1 MTKSNADAIH
11 MRAARALLPATIAG
25 DGNDSALGDR
35 LVTEGRAEA
44 PGYFGSPQ
52 HAADLARLIEQD
64 GFGEDGDGLHLG
76 PTDLC
81 LCVAYLRRA
90 L

>member
-1 MTKSNADAIH
+1 MTTSTAIESH
-11 MRAARALLPATIAG
+11 MRATRALLPDTIAG

-44 PGYFGSPQ
+44 PGYYGSPQ
-52 HAADLARLIEQD
+52 HAADLARLIERD
-64 GFGEDGDGLHLG
+64 NFGEDWDGIHLG
-76 PTDLC
+76 PSDAR